1 MEFIKN
7 ALIDLFSRNLL
18 SLAFDLPIK
27 FLRNHD
33 ELLKSAKGWFREKLS
48 RQGWTKCAKTEE

>member
-1 MEFIKN
+1 NRLILMGFIKN

-27 FLRNHD
+27 FQRNHD
-33 ELLKSAKGWFREKLS
+33 ELLKIR
-48 RQGWTKCAKTEE
+48 